1 MIGKL
6 TVSCIGRNFLASS
19 FPPRL
24 IESRLPKHLEQGH
37 SNNGAFSTSQA
48 DHVDPAGFD
57 GYFRRV
63 VPKSSI
69 KKRYLRKFPLVRTA
83 EDGTITVEGVSNKQM
98 PCPVPW
104 RQPPQVER
112 WTPGEHSSG
121 DMGDLMSLSQN
132 GPLDISQPR
141 LEYEKSKEYIEAPA
155 EVKRVSLRRK
165 DNVSKGRCKRVL
177 RKGAFGG
184 IQEFTQK

>member
-155 EVKRVSLRRK
+155 EVKRVRSHKK
-165 DNVSKGRCKRVL
+165 DNVSKAKVN
-177 RKGAFGG
+177 
-184 IQEFTQK
+184 ES